1 MDGWLHEWMDGWIE
15 EWVDVWIEEWMDG
28 WIIKCM
34 YGWMK
39 SECCTPSGPWSP
51 SQNRSLKGGPKG
63 GPKNKRC
70 GQVAQRH
77 PTRQVWRCR
86 GMKEDGG

>member
-39 SECCTPSGPWSP
+39 SECCDETLMSYW
-51 SQNRSLKGGPKG
+51 
-63 GPKNKRC
+63 C
-70 GQVAQRH
+70 GLLVNH
-77 PTRQVWRCR
+77 GVLSDDPP
-86 GMKEDGG
+86 G

>member
-1 MDGWLHEWMDGWIE
+1 MDGCLHEWMDGWIE

-39 SECCTPSGPWSP
+39 SECCDETLMSYWDELLVNHGVQSDD
-51 SQNRSLKGGPKG
+51 
-63 GPKNKRC
+63 
-70 GQVAQRH
+70 H
-77 PTRQVWRCR
+77 PR
-86 GMKEDGG
+86 